1 MAVGT
6 ERVALV
12 TGASSGIGKAA
23 ARALLGAGFTVYGT
37 SRKAAAGDARGG
49 VVFLPLDVT
58 DDVSVAG
65 AVREVLERSGRIDVL
80 VNNAGIG
87 SSGASEESSLAQDR
101 IVFDVNVFGLIR
113 MTKAVL
119 PHMRAQE
126 SGRVINM
133 SSVGGFAPQ
142 PFMASYVASKHAVEG
157 YSESVDHEVREHGVR
172 ILLVEPFNTSTGF
185 DASVV
190 RVENPLPVYERGT
203 ADLRSHPGGGDEDR
217 QRPRRDRQGDR
228 RGGNRPKTKAAVHRR
243 LGSRPRQ
250 HAPPPRPRPD
260 LRQADPQDQPDDI
273 VLTGRERHRGGTR
286 VRPFSLQL
294 VAWRGNH
301 PSSTP
306 HRRRSP
312 SPGCSRRATTP
323 PPSPAPNASPASKR
337 TPQPT

>member
-1 MAVGT
+1 MSMGT
-6 ERVALV
+6 GRVALV
-12 TGASSGIGKAA
+12 TGAS
-23 ARALLGAGFTVYGT
+23 
-37 SRKAAAGDARGG
+37 
-49 VVFLPLDVT
+49 
-58 DDVSVAG
+58 AG

-87 SSGASEESSLAQDR
+87 SSGASEESSVAQDQ

-119 PHMRAQE
+119 PHMRAQQ
-126 SGRVINM
+126 SGRIINM

-172 ILLVEPFNTSTGF
+172 ILLVEPFNPSTGF

-190 RVENPLPVYERGT
+190 PGREPTAGLRTGT
-203 ADLRSHPGGGDEDR
+203 ADLRSHPGRGDEDR

-228 RGGNRPKTKAAVHRR
+228 RGGNRPKTEAAVHRR
-243 LGSRPRQ
+243 LGGRPRQ

-273 VLTGRERHRGGTR
+273 ALTDRERDRGGTR
-286 VRPFSLQL
+286 VGRVLLYS
-294 VAWRGNH
+294 
-301 PSSTP
+301 
-306 HRRRSP
+306 
-312 SPGCSRRATTP
+312 
-323 PPSPAPNASPASKR
+323 
-337 TPQPT
+337 